1 MTIKVLAA
9 GFEVITKLAIKRN
22 AAAIAVNV
30 VRRPAAV
37 VVGVLAGGRP
47 DVTEGTAIVDLGT
60 CSTSSLWLKHIAV
73 EDQAMVSPQ

>member
-1 MTIKVLAA
+1 MLAA

-30 VRRPAAV
+30 IRRPTAV
-37 VVGVLAGGRP
+37 VIGVLAGERP
-47 DVTEGTAIVDLGT
+47 DVAEGTAIVNLGT
-60 CSTSSLWLKHIAV
+60 CSASSLWLKHIAV